1 MLKQER
7 NRIFNRDKEVF
18 QRLAQHLIDLQQ
30 DDEPD
35 EEAEFD
41 EDETESIGNPNTGDI
56 QNAVRA
62 YLAALRT
69 LARSRYRKRS
79 VPKGSRAAKVIM
91 WLGDALPSDR
101 SCWKSANVSVSKMGC
116 VVLLAHFGDM

>member
-1 MLKQER
+1 M
-7 NRIFNRDKEVF
+7 
-18 QRLAQHLIDLQQ
+18 AQHLIDLQQ

-62 YLAALRT
+62 YLAAPEPSPAAATVSAVCPKDR
-69 LARSRYRKRS
+69 
-79 VPKGSRAAKVIM
+79 VPR
-91 WLGDALPSDR
+91 R
-101 SCWKSANVSVSKMGC
+101 
-116 VVLLAHFGDM
+116 